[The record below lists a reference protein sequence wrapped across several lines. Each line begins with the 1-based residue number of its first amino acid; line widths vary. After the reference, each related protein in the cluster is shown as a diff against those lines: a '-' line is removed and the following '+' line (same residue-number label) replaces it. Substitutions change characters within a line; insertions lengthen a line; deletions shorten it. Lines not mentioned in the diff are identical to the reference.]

1 MEKRLELS
9 CDQKCHIEEILANL
23 KCPGCFQAK
32 TQPSEKQIEEKTGS
46 TVCQCR
52 IEFDADL
59 LRRWD

>member
-32 TQPSEKQIEEKTGS
+32 TQPSEKQIEEKTGLPYAS
-46 TVCQCR
+46 AGVRC
-52 IEFDADL
+52 
-59 LRRWD
+59 